1 VAEGTGAPRAREP
14 DLASSAS
21 GAMFMEQSAK
31 KQTRSGQAITN
42 TDDARFMPSRILT
55 ISKAGMKGLV
65 SLFSPE
71 TKPAASSA
79 RTARAAK

>member
-1 VAEGTGAPRAREP
+1 MTKTE
-14 DLASSAS
+14 
-21 GAMFMEQSAK
+21 
-31 KQTRSGQAITN
+31 
-42 TDDARFMPSRILT
+42 DARFMPLRILT

-71 TKPAASSA
+71 TNPTASPA